1 MPRGKNMDVERNDN
15 DLVHCVYSSAGTIE
29 FSHDDIIELL
39 EKARDNN
46 AKLDITGMLL
56 YDNGSFFQV
65 LEGRHDTVTLLLKA
79 IQQDDR
85 HNHVVKIIYENID
98 NRDFSEW
105 TMGYSDVTKDE
116 LRKIEG
122 LNDFFR
128 SNSSYIDLDKG
139 RAKTLLKAFKDGQ
152 WRASIS

>member
-1 MPRGKNMDVERNDN
+1 MDVERNDN

-65 LEGRHDTVTLLLKA
+65 LEGRHDTVTSLLKA

>member
-1 MPRGKNMDVERNDN
+1 MIYGYTWVSL
-15 DLVHCVYSSAGTIE
+15 LVKLTLKI
-29 FSHDDIIELL
+29 
-39 EKARDNN
+39 RDSPG
-46 AKLDITGMLL
+46 IFT
-56 YDNGSFFQV
+56 QPVV
-65 LEGRHDTVTLLLKA
+65 LG
-79 IQQDDR
+79 
-85 HNHVVKIIYENID
+85 KIIYENID

-105 TMGYSDVTKDE
+105 TMGYSDVTKED

-152 WRASIS
+152 WRASIN